1 MNVFRYVQLGC
12 QRVHLSFGQIG
23 NRADVHAAVAVF
35 GEETDAEI
43 FNFVARPRHQQT
55 MQLAVIIK
63 RRHAQAA
70 ACIGKCQLF
79 VGKFGFADVNGIGK
93 RIESL
98 GQVDTLRFH
107 IGITLF
113 QTAHVFLRAIDL
125 VRFLTNRYFQQ
136 QNRQTG
142 LSGKGGNHSR
152 IDAAGYADDK
162 TFGTRLLGVI
172 FEPLNN
178 MADDGLGL
186 HRDKCSLQ
194 IKRMIA

>member
-1 MNVFRYVQLGC
+1 
-12 QRVHLSFGQIG
+12 
-23 NRADVHAAVAVF
+23 
-35 GEETDAEI
+35 
-43 FNFVARPRHQQT
+43 

-70 ACIGKCQLF
+70 ACIGQCQLF

-93 RIESL
+93 RIERRS
-98 GQVDTLRFH
+98 QINALRFY

-113 QTAHVFLRAIDL
+113 QTAHVFLRAVDL
-125 VRFLTNRYFQQ
+125 VGFLTNRHFQQ

-142 LSGKGGNHSR
+142 LCGKGGNHGR

-162 TFGTRLLGVI
+162 TFGMRLLGVI

>member
-1 MNVFRYVQLGC
+1 
-12 QRVHLSFGQIG
+12 
-23 NRADVHAAVAVF
+23 
-35 GEETDAEI
+35 
-43 FNFVARPRHQQT
+43 

-79 VGKFGFADVNGIGK
+79 IGKFSFADVNGIDES
-93 RIESL
+93 IESL
-98 GQVDTLRFH
+98 GQINALRFY

-113 QTAHVFLRAIDL
+113 QTAHVFLRTVDL
-125 VRFLTNRYFQQ
+125 VGFLTNRHFQQ

-142 LSGKGGNHSR
+142 LRGKCGNHGR

-162 TFGTRLLGVI
+162 TFGMRLLGVI